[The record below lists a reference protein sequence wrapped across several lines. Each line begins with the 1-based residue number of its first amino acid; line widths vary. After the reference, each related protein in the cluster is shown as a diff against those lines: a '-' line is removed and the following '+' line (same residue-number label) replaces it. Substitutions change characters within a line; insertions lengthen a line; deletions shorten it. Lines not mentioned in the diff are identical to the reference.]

1 MGQLL
6 PISVEGCM
14 PQTIV
19 KFLSDFEGII
29 SKTDALAAS
38 TQAQK
43 NRRKVESVVG
53 STPNSIANAVMSG
66 YLQMVGQVRTDRRNA
81 INSLPQSE
89 LTKDEVVLI
98 KYREFIGKS
107 FEGCEELLLTN
118 KVENAAAKQGIG

>member
-1 MGQLL
+1 
-6 PISVEGCM
+6 M

-38 TQAQK
+38 TQAKK